1 MFDNSGLRSQNW
13 KDNFDDCC
21 ECWLLNVA
29 SIIIFTIF
37 CPFVLH
43 HSSFCRHHRP
53 TQDVALK
60 RNQTCPICLCEIEQ
74 KNKSPVYDIPLVTP
88 CCRRTW
94 FHNKCLQVQKNP
106 FFPIFFPIYNFHNLL
121 PNSTFSSSCCCFFVW
136 TSLIDKATKESL
148 WFSNDPGRIT
158 HNRKKSICI
167 WITVTCYRS

>member
-1 MFDNSGLRSQNW
+1 MWLALTAMRYQ

-21 ECWLLNVA
+21 ECWSLNVA

-60 RNQTCPICLCEIEQ
+60 RNQICPICLCEIEQ

-106 FFPIFFPIYNFHNLL
+106 FFPIFFPIYNFTTYCQTPH
-121 PNSTFSSSCCCFFVW
+121 FCRFVVVVFFCI
-136 TSLIDKATKESL
+136 SLIDKATNNNSDFQMIWAEL
-148 WFSNDPGRIT
+148 LI
-158 HNRKKSICI
+158 RKKSICI

>member
-1 MFDNSGLRSQNW
+1 MWLALTAMRYQ

-37 CPFVLH
+37 FPFVLH

-74 KNKSPVYDIPLVTP
+74 RNKSPVYDIALVTP

-94 FHNKCLQVQKNP
+94 FHNKCLQYRKIL
-106 FFPIFFPIYNFHNLL
+106 FFQFFFQFIIFTTYCQTPHFCQFVVVFFFAYHWLTRPPNNNSDFQMILAELL
-121 PNSTFSSSCCCFFVW
+121 
-136 TSLIDKATKESL
+136 I
-148 WFSNDPGRIT
+148 
-158 HNRKKSICI
+158 RKKSICI
-167 WITVTCYRS
+167 WITVACYTI

>member
-21 ECWLLNVA
+21 ECWLRNVA

-106 FFPIFFPIYNFHNLL
+106 FFSNFFSN
-121 PNSTFSSSCCCFFVW
+121 
-136 TSLIDKATKESL
+136 L
-148 WFSNDPGRIT
+148 WFSQLIAKLHIFVNLLLFFFLHIVDRQGHQTIT
-158 HNRKKSICI
+158 LIFKWSWQNYSLEKNLS
-167 WITVTCYRS
+167 VYE

>member
-1 MFDNSGLRSQNW
+1 MWLALTTMRYQ
-13 KDNFDDCC
+13 KDNCDDCC

-106 FFPIFFPIYNFHNLL
+106 FFSNFFPIYNFQNLL
-121 PNSTFSSSCCCFFVW
+121 PNSTFSSICCFFFAHHW
-136 TSLIDKATKESL
+136 LTRWPKNHSDFQMILAELLI
-148 WFSNDPGRIT
+148 
-158 HNRKKSICI
+158 RKKSICI
-167 WITVTCYRS
+167 WITVACYTI

>member
-106 FFPIFFPIYNFHNLL
+106 FFPIFFQIIIFTTYYQTPHF
-121 PNSTFSSSCCCFFVW
+121 CQFVVVFLC
-136 TSLIDKATKESL
+136 TSLIDKVTKESL

-158 HNRKKSICI
+158 H
-167 WITVTCYRS
+167 

>member
-1 MFDNSGLRSQNW
+1 MRYQ

-121 PNSTFSSSCCCFFVW
+121 PNSTFLSICCCFFFAYHW
-136 TSLIDKATKESL
+136 LTRPPNNNSDFQMILAELLI
-148 WFSNDPGRIT
+148 
-158 HNRKKSICI
+158 RKKSICI
-167 WITVTCYRS
+167 WITVACYTS

>member
-1 MFDNSGLRSQNW
+1 MWLALTTMRYQ

-43 HSSFCRHHRP
+43 HSSFCRHHCP

-106 FFPIFFPIYNFHNLL
+106 FFSNFFQFIIFTTYCQTPHFCQFVVVFFFANHWLTRWPKNHSDFQMILAELL
-121 PNSTFSSSCCCFFVW
+121 
-136 TSLIDKATKESL
+136 I
-148 WFSNDPGRIT
+148 
-158 HNRKKSICI
+158 RKKSICI

>member
-1 MFDNSGLRSQNW
+1 MRYQ
-13 KDNFDDCC
+13 KDNFDDSCT
-21 ECWLLNVA
+21 CWSLNVA

-106 FFPIFFPIYNFHNLL
+106 FFPIFFPIYNFHKTQHFCQFVVVFLHIIDWQGHQTITLIFKWSWQNYLLVKNL
-121 PNSTFSSSCCCFFVW
+121 SVY
-136 TSLIDKATKESL
+136 E
-148 WFSNDPGRIT
+148 
-158 HNRKKSICI
+158 
-167 WITVTCYRS
+167 

>member
-1 MFDNSGLRSQNW
+1 MWLALTTMRYQ

-21 ECWLLNVA
+21 ACWSLNVA
-29 SIIIFTIF
+29 SIIIFNIF

-106 FFPIFFPIYNFHNLL
+106 FFSNFFPIYNFHNLL
-121 PNSTFSSSCCCFFVW
+121 PNSTFLSICFF
-136 TSLIDKATKESL
+136 LLHIID
-148 WFSNDPGRIT
+148 WQGDQRIT
-158 HNRKKSICI
+158 LIFKWSWQNYSLVKNLS
-167 WITVTCYRS
+167 VYE